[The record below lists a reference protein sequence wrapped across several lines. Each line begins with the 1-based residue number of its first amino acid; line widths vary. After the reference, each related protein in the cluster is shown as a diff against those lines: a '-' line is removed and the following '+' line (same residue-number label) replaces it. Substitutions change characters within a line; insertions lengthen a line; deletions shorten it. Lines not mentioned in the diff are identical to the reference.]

1 MINQFHFHFY
11 WNKTYINGCLYVS
24 DSCTTRYDEYILEPP
39 CEEDEYN
46 NVLFCEEIDVDKEL
60 NSFEGDCC

>member
-1 MINQFHFHFY
+1 MVVC
-11 WNKTYINGCLYVS
+11 TYRYN
-24 DSCTTRYDEYILEPP
+24 TRYDEYILEPP

-46 NVLFCEEIDVDKEL
+46 IVLFCEEIDVDKEL